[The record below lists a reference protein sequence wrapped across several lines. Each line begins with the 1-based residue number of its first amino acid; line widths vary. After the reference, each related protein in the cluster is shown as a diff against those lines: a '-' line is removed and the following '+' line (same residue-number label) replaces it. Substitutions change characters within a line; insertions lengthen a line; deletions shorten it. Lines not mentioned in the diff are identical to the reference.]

1 MSSCV
6 SFSDMSFQLSLLL
19 DVLKLSSPPNPLSP
33 PNFLSLSHVSPL
45 RPFCSRTSPV
55 LPPIPLW
62 PYLYL
67 YFIFSPN
74 LWVSLLLFF
83 FSPSD
88 CSITTKLERAL
99 EKVAPLLREIF
110 VDFAPFLSRT
120 LLGSHGQE
128 LLIEGT
134 GAVHGSFFSNWRL
147 SVESPPFTVPHRNVW
162 LCESDREGKK
172 RGSEWMKECVK
183 GRVWVSEVSLSWQ
196 LHSFVK
202 QVWSQV
208 LALFSNS

>member
-1 MSSCV
+1 
-6 SFSDMSFQLSLLL
+6 MSFQLSLLL
-19 DVLKLSSPPNPLSP
+19 DVLKLSSPLYPLP
-33 PNFLSLSHVSPL
+33 PIFYSQPFACFPL
-45 RPFCSRTSPV
+45 RPFCSLTSPV
-55 LPPIPLW
+55 LPPIPLR
-62 PYLYL
+62 PHLYLYL
-67 YFIFSPN
+67 IRSPN
-74 LWVSLLLFF
+74 LSVSFLLFF
-83 FSPSD
+83 FLFTPSD

-147 SVESPPFTVPHRNVW
+147 SVESPPFTVPHRDVW
-162 LCESDREGKK
+162 LCESDREGEKK
-172 RGSEWMKECVK
+172 GEASGWKSVWKDECEWARCLWA
-183 GRVWVSEVSLSWQ
+183 GNFT
-196 LHSFVK
+196 HS
-202 QVWSQV
+202 SSRYGQV